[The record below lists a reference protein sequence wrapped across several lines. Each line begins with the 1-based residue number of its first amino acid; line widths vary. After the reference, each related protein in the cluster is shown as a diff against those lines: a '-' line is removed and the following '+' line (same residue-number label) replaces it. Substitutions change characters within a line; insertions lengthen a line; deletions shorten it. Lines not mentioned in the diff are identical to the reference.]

1 MIMHPSADRTG
12 NEGNRS
18 PCKHAQRA
26 VRFTLHQRQPQTL
39 PLFVCFVCSQTRQ
52 HCMTRPTHHY
62 EFFGPYKG
70 PVAVII
76 GLPAVC
82 FGLVAACNTT
92 GCTSWWLTPPSLP
105 KDWHVFEDRAIIAVL
120 GWILFQVCLW
130 LLLPG
135 KQAQGVLL
143 RDGRRLTYKLTG

>member
-1 MIMHPSADRTG
+1 
-12 NEGNRS
+12 
-18 PCKHAQRA
+18 
-26 VRFTLHQRQPQTL
+26 
-39 PLFVCFVCSQTRQ
+39 
-52 HCMTRPTHHY
+52 MTSPTHHY

-70 PVAVII
+70 PVAIII

-92 GCTSWWLTPPSLP
+92 GCTSWSLTPPSLP
-105 KDWHVFEDRAIIAVL
+105 KDWHVSEDRATYAVL
-120 GWILFQVCLW
+120 GWIVFQVCLW

-143 RDGRRLTYKLTG
+143 RDGRRLTYKLTGQAPI